1 MNSARQVGHL
11 ARRFFGSLSR
21 RAPLAND
28 VAWAL
33 GHLMPAEA
41 TAWKQMP
48 AQDRRHSIV
57 VARRFAVGVPTATRA
72 ELAGALLHDVGKTVS
87 GLGTFGRVAA
97 TTLGPRTNR
106 FRLYHDHEQL
116 GIEMLREAGSDPDT
130 LAIIAGTAQNSL
142 ALRDADAI

>member
-1 MNSARQVGHL
+1 MNSVQQVGHL

-21 RAPLAND
+21 RAPLATD

-33 GHLMPAEA
+33 GHLIPAEA
-41 TAWKQMP
+41 AAWKQMP

-57 VARRFAVGVPTATRA
+57 VARRFATRVPDASRA
-72 ELAGALLHDVGKTVS
+72 ELAGALLHDVGKAVS

-97 TTLGPRTNR
+97 TILGPRTNR

-116 GIEMLREAGSDPDT
+116 GMEMLRAAGSDPDT
-130 LAIIAGTAQNSL
+130 LALIGGTTQNSA